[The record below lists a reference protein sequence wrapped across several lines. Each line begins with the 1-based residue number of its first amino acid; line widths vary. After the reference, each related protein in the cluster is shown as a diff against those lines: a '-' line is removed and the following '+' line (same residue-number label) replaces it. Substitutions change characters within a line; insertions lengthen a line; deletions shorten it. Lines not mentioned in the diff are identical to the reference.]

1 MYCVYCVYN
10 SLKKR
15 LLILNKEKKRL
26 KEFAF
31 ELSKELHI
39 SQRAGYER
47 ARRACQN
54 YQVECKQVG
63 KTWVIDTKSITD
75 YVNGVKKDD

>member
-1 MYCVYCVYN
+1 VYCVYCVYN

-15 LLILNKEKKRL
+15 FLILNKKRL

-31 ELSKELHI
+31 ELSEELNI

-54 YQVECKQVG
+54 YQVECKQIG
-63 KTWVIDTKSITD
+63 KTWLIDTKSISD
-75 YVNGVKKDD
+75 YINGIKKDD